1 MEVYQLGITACELK
15 EIDKKNI
22 VKCLGN
28 AIGDDLLACL
38 RREGIHEKRSNGKAT
53 LKWDF
58 INRNIVL
65 TFSGSKV
72 TADYTHRGA
81 WYMVPLIDKENG
93 FLFTLMRE
101 ERFKELSKKQEKRRK
116 AHYIDALVRSFNMDL
131 DIDGQ
136 MSMFKNVQFESTE
149 INNIVQDILKDIQ
162 IDSSIIKRHAVILF
176 DEYNSELISVRC
188 CALNSKLQ
196 IVAEEKWTSYI
207 THSESVVVDV
217 VDKNEKAL
225 QMPEMP
231 LKKRA
236 KEKIGQRVLVDYKE
250 KKDVSEKNIN

>member
-1 MEVYQLGITACELK
+1 MEVYLLDITACKLK

-38 RREGIHEKRSNGKAT
+38 RREGIHEKRSNGKST

-72 TADYTHRGA
+72 TAEYTHRGA

-116 AHYIDALVRSFNMDL
+116 AHYIDALGSF
-131 DIDGQ
+131 I
-136 MSMFKNVQFESTE
+136 
-149 INNIVQDILKDIQ
+149 
-162 IDSSIIKRHAVILF
+162 
-176 DEYNSELISVRC
+176 
-188 CALNSKLQ
+188 
-196 IVAEEKWTSYI
+196 
-207 THSESVVVDV
+207 
-217 VDKNEKAL
+217 
-225 QMPEMP
+225 
-231 LKKRA
+231 
-236 KEKIGQRVLVDYKE
+236 
-250 KKDVSEKNIN
+250 